1 MNHDSELMMR
11 LMVMHMYMIYISFL
25 DRAIKGL
32 RVRGGRGTLFLLD
45 YWDN

>member
-1 MNHDSELMMR
+1 MTHAELLMR

-25 DRAIKGL
+25 DRAVKGL
-32 RVRGGRGTLFLLD
+32 RVRGGGGILFLSD